1 MYADFVAD
9 VARGRGI
16 TIEKRD
22 FGQGLVVDAREALRK
37 GMIDRIVATPA
48 EAFAFAATFAST
60 HKAKRAQ
67 ADREYMGFGI
77 RIAERQ

>member
-1 MYADFVAD
+1 M
-9 VARGRGI
+9 
-16 TIEKRD
+16 
-22 FGQGLVVDAREALRK
+22 DAREALRK